1 MNRFLTTIIR
11 RARIVAVAALT
22 PLLEKNVIKTL
33 ALDLPV
39 VFSMGRVIVLAFAIA
54 MLRQI
59 WTAGIA
65 GWPDAT
71 LSIAIV
77 LAIPVFGALERVKP
91 AEVVTLANTLIN
103 RFGVGMTRT
112 MGSVYSREPSKFDDH
127 RTDA

>member
-1 MNRFLTTIIR
+1 MLGLVHNVFPRFRMIAL
-11 RARIVAVAALT
+11 AALT

-33 ALDLPV
+33 SLDLPM

-59 WTAGIA
+59 WRAGIS

-103 RFGVGMTRT
+103 RFGVGATRST
-112 MGSVYSREPSKFDDH
+112 GSVYSREQ
-127 RTDA
+127 